1 MDNKDRPLL
10 VLIHGWGFDSGVF
23 KSLIGIVEHRFR
35 IQTIDLPGYGDQK
48 LVGKSSLSD
57 LALFVSDQVSE
68 TAIFLGWSMGGLLA
82 LELAKNHPEK
92 VKSLILMTST
102 PCFAKKENWLQ
113 AMDRSI
119 LENFV
124 SAYNKE
130 PEQTLDRFSYLASE
144 GNKNPRNWIREL
156 KKLSSKVAPIVL
168 EQGLQVLLNTD
179 LRENL
184 KDLKIP
190 TLMIF
195 GEKDSL
201 VPVGAEKEIG
211 LLNRKIRTKIIPGSG
226 HTPFL
231 TDTDLVAET
240 IIDHS
245 L

>member
-1 MDNKDRPLL
+1 M
-10 VLIHGWGFDSGVF
+10 IHGWGFDTGVF
-23 KSLIGIVEHRFR
+23 KGLIEILANRFR
-35 IQTIDLPGYGDQK
+35 IQTIDLPGYGDQM

-68 TAIFLGWSMGGLLA
+68 QAIYLGWSMGGLIA
-82 LELAKNHPEK
+82 LELTKNHPEK
-92 VKSLILMTST
+92 MESLILMTST
-102 PCFAKKENWLQ
+102 PSFAKKENWSY

-130 PEQTLDRFSYLASE
+130 PELTLDKFSYLASE
-144 GNKNPRNWIREL
+144 GSKNPRNWIREL
-156 KKLSSKVAPIVL
+156 KKLSTSKVDPLVL
-168 EQGLQVLLNTD
+168 EQGLQILLNTD
-179 LRENL
+179 LRENF
-184 KDLKIP
+184 KDLEIP

-201 VPVGAEKEIG
+201 VPVGVEKEIN
-211 LLNRKIRTKIIPGSG
+211 LLNKEIKTKIISGSG

-231 TDTDLVAET
+231 TDTKLVAET
-240 IIDHS
+240 IIDYT

>member
-1 MDNKDRPLL
+1 M
-10 VLIHGWGFDSGVF
+10 IHGWGFDSGVF
-23 KSLIGIVEHRFR
+23 KSLIRILEKRFH

-48 LVGKSSLSD
+48 SVSKSSLSE
-57 LALFVSDQVSE
+57 LALYVGNKVSE
-68 TAIFLGWSMGGLLA
+68 PAIYIGWSMGGLIA
-82 LELAKNHPEK
+82 LELATIQAEK

-102 PCFAKKENWLQ
+102 PCFAKKENWSH

-130 PEQTLDRFSYLASE
+130 PEQTLDKFSYLASE

-156 KKLSSKVAPIVL
+156 KKLTSKVDPVAL
-168 EQGLQVLLNTD
+168 EQGLQILLNVD
-179 LRENL
+179 LRENIKGL
-184 KDLKIP
+184 KTP

-201 VPVGAEKEIG
+201 VPVGVEKEIG
-211 LLNRKIRTKIIPGSG
+211 LLNEAIRTKIIKESG

-231 TDTDLVAET
+231 TDTELVAET
-240 IIDHS
+240 IIDHT

>member
-1 MDNKDRPLL
+1 M
-10 VLIHGWGFDSGVF
+10 IHGWGFDSGVF
-23 KSLIGIVEHRFR
+23 TSLIEIMENRFR
-35 IQTIDLPGYGDQK
+35 IQAIDLPGYGDQS
-48 LVGKSSLSD
+48 LVGKSSLSG
-57 LALFVSDQVSE
+57 LAKFVMDQVSE
-68 TAIFLGWSMGGLLA
+68 PATYLGWSMGGLIA
-82 LELAKNHPEK
+82 LELTKNHPEK

-102 PCFAKKENWLQ
+102 PCFAKKENWPQ

-130 PEQTLDRFSYLASE
+130 PELTLDKFSYLASE

-156 KKLSSKVAPIVL
+156 KKLSRSKVDPLAL

-179 LRENL
+179 LRENF
-184 KDLKIP
+184 KDLEIP

-201 VPVGAEKEIG
+201 VPVGVEKEIR
-211 LLNRKIRTKIIPGSG
+211 LLSEKIKTKIISGSG

-231 TDTDLVAET
+231 TESELVAET
-240 IIDHS
+240 IIDHT